1 MNSFEEYTVIIGL
14 LAVLI
19 EGFGYAKDFLH
30 RLIH

>member
-19 EGFGYAKDFLH
+19 EGFGYAKDLLH
-30 RLIH
+30 KLMH